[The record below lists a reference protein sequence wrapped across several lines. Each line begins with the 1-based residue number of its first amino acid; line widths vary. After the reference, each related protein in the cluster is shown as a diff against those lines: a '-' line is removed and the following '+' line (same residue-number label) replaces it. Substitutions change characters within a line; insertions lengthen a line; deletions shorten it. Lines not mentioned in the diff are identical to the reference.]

1 MIQPRTRQK
10 KHQVSSRAITEIQNS
25 IERDAIRW
33 KCSKSWIIATA
44 LAAFY
49 DIDIAMPYEVKKK
62 KRAA

>member
-10 KHQVSSRAITEIQNS
+10 KHQMSARAITAINEA
-25 IERDAIRW
+25 IERDAMRW

-49 DIDIAMPYEVKKK
+49 DIDMALPYEAKKK
-62 KRAA
+62 KVA